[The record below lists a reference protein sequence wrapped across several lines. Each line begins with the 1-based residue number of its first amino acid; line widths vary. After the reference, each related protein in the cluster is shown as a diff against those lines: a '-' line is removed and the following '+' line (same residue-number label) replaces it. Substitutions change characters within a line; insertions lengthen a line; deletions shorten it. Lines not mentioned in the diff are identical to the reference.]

1 MASSALGHFTENNID
16 LPQNLTTS
24 RLELQPSLETPTNFV
39 SKEVKNTLEN
49 LSQNHHHQVI
59 VKSENHQIHA
69 EPQQQQNNSTSNLDK
84 NDFNNSGGADTFDKF
99 IKRAK
104 KYDPLLLWGV
114 LRPKVL
120 NNVTLWDILV
130 DKTVLQ
136 AQAMPVGNV
145 PSERL
150 RIMLNEICH
159 LILLLGEAL
168 EHCCESHV
176 KIEASEGSN
185 AGSSLPNIGKKY
197 IYFKK

>member
-1 MASSALGHFTENNID
+1 MASSALGHFTENSID

-24 RLELQPSLETPTNFV
+24 RLEIQPSLEPPTNFV

-49 LSQNHHHQVI
+49 LSQNHHPQVI
-59 VKSENHQIHA
+59 VKSEHHQIHA
-69 EPQQQQNNSTSNLDK
+69 EPQQQQNNSTSNLYK

-120 NNVTLWDILV
+120 NHVTVWDVLV
-130 DKTVLQ
+130 DKTVIQ

-145 PSERL
+145 PSERI
-150 RIMLNEICH
+150 RIMLNEISH
-159 LILLLGEAL
+159 LIHLGKIICFLTNFSKCKSNLL
-168 EHCCESHV
+168 
-176 KIEASEGSN
+176 
-185 AGSSLPNIGKKY
+185 
-197 IYFKK
+197 F